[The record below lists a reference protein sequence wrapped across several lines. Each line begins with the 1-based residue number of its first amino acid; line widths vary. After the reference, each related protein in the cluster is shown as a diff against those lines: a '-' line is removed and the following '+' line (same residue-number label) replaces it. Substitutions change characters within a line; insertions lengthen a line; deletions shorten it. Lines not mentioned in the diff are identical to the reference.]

1 MTYEEIIDLEAQS
14 NSDSNTSNS
23 IWIWRVFHALS
34 FCIGGIS
41 FIIGTALLFPVP
53 TYMLSLSSAV
63 IYTIG
68 SLGFLFVDLQEFFTF
83 TEDTILRFNISL
95 SATGSLAYVIGS
107 IGYIP
112 SLQSISP
119 LLGIWGFIIGSAFI
133 FFSQVWKLY
142 RIGLPI
148 NKDALTALLVEGG
161 ACIGGLLF
169 LIGSLLV
176 ILIPNDANSGFWV
189 LITWLIG
196 SISFSFGGVSLSYR
210 HFILNL

>member
-14 NSDSNTSNS
+14 NSKTNSYS
-23 IWIWRVFHALS
+23 IWIWRTFHAFS

-41 FIIGTALLFPVP
+41 FIIGTALLFPAP
-53 TYMLSLSSAV
+53 TYTLSLSSAV

-68 SLGFLFVDLQEFFTF
+68 SLGFLFVDLQEFVTF
-83 TEDTILRFNISL
+83 TEDMILRFNISL